1 MKKHL
6 LISILAL
13 TLGLCYSGSLMA
25 EAKANRGNPRQHVQT
40 QHVWRKTPDHRGLY
54 STRNKSVAQGIT
66 ITGNALYYYGDV
78 DMRGV
83 AFKEGFQK
91 QNLSVGGSLIF
102 SYLHPLKNS
111 ANWRFS
117 LSGGYLHGNDS
128 ARYDMV
134 IDPTTGDETQKWIGK
149 GEFKN
154 GFGEL
159 AAGIEW
165 YPFPK
170 SGFYLYAGLGLN
182 VSVINYNFTESGRS
196 AGQMVSVLPM
206 LPLEIGYN
214 INLTHGFFMTIMA
227 SVHQGLLDLP
237 HCSLDAWPLDKS
249 GSNNK
254 WGDGYFLLGISFS
267 YRWQKCEPCRLYKW

>member
-25 EAKANRGNPRQHVQT
+25 EANANRRNPRQHAQT
-40 QHVWRKTPDHRGLY
+40 QHGWRKTPDRHGLY
-54 STRNKSVAQGIT
+54 FARHKPIAQGIA
-66 ITGNALYYYGDV
+66 ITGNVLYYYGDI
-78 DMRGV
+78 DMPGV
-83 AFKEGFQK
+83 AFKGGFQK
-91 QNLSVGGSLIF
+91 QSVGGSAVF
-102 SYLHPLKNS
+102 SYLHPLANS

-128 ARYDMV
+128 ARYNMV
-134 IDPTTGDETQKWIGK
+134 KDPITENETQKWIGK

-182 VSVINYNFTESGRS
+182 VSVINYDFTQSGRDD
-196 AGQMVSVLPM
+196 GKKVSVLPM
-206 LPLEIGYN
+206 IPLEIGYT
-214 INLTHGFFMTIMA
+214 IDITHGFFMTIMA
-227 SVHQGLLDLP
+227 SVHQGLLDVP
-237 HCSLDAWPLDKS
+237 EIWTHGRSVNPVPTTN
-249 GSNNK
+249 GQMV
-254 WGDGYFLLGISFS
+254 IS
-267 YRWQKCEPCRLYKW
+267 C

>member
-25 EAKANRGNPRQHVQT
+25 EAKANQGNPRQHVQT
-40 QHVWRKTPDHRGLY
+40 RHTWRKTPDHRGLY
-54 STRNKSVAQGIT
+54 STRNKSIAQGFS
-66 ITGNALYYYGDV
+66 ITGDVLYYYGDI
-78 DMRGV
+78 DMLGV

-102 SYLHPLKNS
+102 SYLHPLANS

-134 IDPTTGDETQKWIGK
+134 TDQTTGDETRKWVGK
-149 GEFKN
+149 GEFKS

-182 VSVINYNFTESGRS
+182 LSVINYDFTKSGRGD
-196 AGQMVSVLPM
+196 GQMVSVLPM

-227 SVHQGLLDLP
+227 SVHQGLLDVP
-237 HCSLDAWPLDKS
+237 HCNLDAYPLTKPS
-249 GSNNK
+249 GFQ
-254 WGDGYFLLGISFS
+254 WGDGYFLLGVSFS